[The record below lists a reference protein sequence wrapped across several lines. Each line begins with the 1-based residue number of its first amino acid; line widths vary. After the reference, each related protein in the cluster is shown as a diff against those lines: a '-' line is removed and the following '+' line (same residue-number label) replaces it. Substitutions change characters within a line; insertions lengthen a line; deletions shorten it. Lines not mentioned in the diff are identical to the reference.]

1 MESIT
6 RSKPRRWVAFFSQ
19 TGSEIV
25 NVSKAIDRWPD
36 LVVTNKQDDK
46 TTHVELVQRV
56 RQGDTK
62 LVTLPAWPKEIDY
75 LKAAD
80 KLGFSIL
87 REEWMNEVLIT
98 LHGYLRIL
106 PPDFTKSS
114 TIYNGHPGAI
124 HIHPELKGINPQK
137 KAWKENHIRVGCV
150 IHKVTPELDDGPIVE
165 KCLINNNFETFIDFL
180 DALHVASSE
189 LWINFLNERL
199 RYN

>member
-1 MESIT
+1 M
-6 RSKPRRWVAFFSQ
+6 KWVAFYSQ

-98 LHGYLRIL
+98 LHGYLTIL

>member
-1 MESIT
+1 M
-6 RSKPRRWVAFFSQ
+6 KWVAFFSQ

-25 NVSKAIDRWPD
+25 NISKAIKRWPD

-56 RQGDTK
+56 RQKDTE
-62 LVTLPAWPKEIDY
+62 LLTLPSWPKEIDY
-75 LKAAD
+75 TRAAD
-80 KLGFSIL
+80 ELNYSIL
-87 REEWMNEVLIT
+87 NEDWKEDVFVT

-106 PPDFTKSS
+106 PPHFTRSS
-114 TIYNGHPGAI
+114 NIFNGHPGAI
-124 HIHPELKGINPQK
+124 HIHPELKGLDPQK

-150 IHKVTPELDDGPIVE
+150 IHKVIPELDDGPIVE
-165 KCLINNNFETFIDFL
+165 KCLINNNFETFIDLL

-199 RYN
+199 HNN

>member
-1 MESIT
+1 M
-6 RSKPRRWVAFFSQ
+6 KWVAFYSQ

-25 NVSKAIDRWPD
+25 NISKAINRWPD

-56 RQGDTK
+56 RHGETN

-80 KLGFSIL
+80 QLGFSIL
-87 REEWMNEVLIT
+87 REEWMKEVLIT

-124 HIHPELKGINPQK
+124 HIHPELKGLNPQK
-137 KAWKENHIRVGCV
+137 KAWTENHIRVGCV
-150 IHKVTPELDDGPIVE
+150 IHKVIPELDDGPIVE
-165 KCLINNNFETFIDFL
+165 KCLINNNFETFIDLL

-189 LWINFLNERL
+189 LWINFLNDRL
-199 RYN
+199 QNN

>member
-1 MESIT
+1 M
-6 RSKPRRWVAFFSQ
+6 KWVAFYSQ

-62 LVTLPAWPKEIDY
+62 LVKLPAWPKEIDY

>member
-1 MESIT
+1 M
-6 RSKPRRWVAFFSQ
+6 KWVAFFSQ

-25 NVSKAIDRWPD
+25 NISRAIKRWPD

-46 TTHVELVQRV
+46 TTHVEIVQRV

-87 REEWMNEVLIT
+87 RDEWMNEVLIT

-106 PPDFTKSS
+106 PAGFTRSS
-114 TIYNGHPGAI
+114 NIFNGHPGLI
-124 HIHPELKGINPQK
+124 TKHPELKGLDPQK
-137 KAWKENHIRVGCV
+137 KAWSENHIRVGCV
-150 IHKVTPELDDGPIVE
+150 IHKVIPELDSGEVVAE
-165 KCLINNNFETFIDFL
+165 KMIHNNFETFIDLL
-180 DALHVASSE
+180 DALHAASSE
-189 LWINFLNERL
+189 LWINFLNDRL
-199 RYN
+199 QNN

>member
-1 MESIT
+1 M
-6 RSKPRRWVAFFSQ
+6 KWVAFYSQ

-114 TIYNGHPGAI
+114 SIYNGHPGAI
-124 HIHPELKGINPQK
+124 HIHPELKGLNPQK

>member
-1 MESIT
+1 M
-6 RSKPRRWVAFFSQ
+6 KWVAFFSQ

-25 NVSKAIDRWPD
+25 NISRAINRWPD
-36 LVVTNKQDDK
+36 LVVTNKQNDK
-46 TTHVELVQRV
+46 TTHVELVKRV
-56 RQGDTK
+56 RLENTK
-62 LVTLPAWPKEIDY
+62 LITLPKWPKEIDY

-114 TIYNGHPGAI
+114 TIYNGHPGLI
-124 HIHPELKGINPQK
+124 TKHPELKGMDPQK
-137 KAWKENHIRVGCV
+137 KAWNENHIRAGCV
-150 IHKVTPELDDGPIVE
+150 IHKVIPELDSGEVVAE
-165 KCLINNNFETFIDFL
+165 KMIHNNFETFIDFV

-199 RYN
+199 RYNQTGSRARVS

>member
-1 MESIT
+1 M
-6 RSKPRRWVAFFSQ
+6 KWVAFFSQ

-25 NVSKAIDRWPD
+25 NISKAIDKWPD
-36 LVVTNKQDDK
+36 VFVTNRQSTEGINKELLSV
-46 TTHVELVQRV
+46 VESTRV
-56 RQGDTK
+56 YPTGVKRY
-62 LVTLPAWPKEIDY
+62 VTLPEWPKEIDY
-75 LKAAD
+75 LNVAD
-80 KLGFSIL
+80 VLGYSIL
-87 REEWMNEVLIT
+87 DEKWQDEVLIT

-114 TIYNGHPGAI
+114 NIFNGHPGAI
-124 HIHPELKGINPQK
+124 HIHPELKGLDPQK

-150 IHKVTPELDDGPIVE
+150 IHKVIPELDDGPIVE

-199 RYN
+199 RNN

>member
-1 MESIT
+1 M
-6 RSKPRRWVAFFSQ
+6 KWVAFFSQ

-25 NVSKAIDRWPD
+25 NISKAINRWPD

-46 TTHVELVQRV
+46 TTHVELVQHI
-56 RQGDTK
+56 RQKDTE
-62 LVTLPAWPKEIDY
+62 LLTLPSWPKEIDY

-87 REEWMNEVLIT
+87 REQWMNEVLIT

-124 HIHPELKGINPQK
+124 HIHPELKGLNPQK

-150 IHKVTPELDDGPIVE
+150 IHKVIPELDDGPIVE

-180 DALHVASSE
+180 DGLHVASSR
-189 LWINFLNERL
+189 LWINFLNDRL
-199 RYN
+199 QNN

>member
-1 MESIT
+1 M
-6 RSKPRRWVAFFSQ
+6 KWVAFFSQ

-25 NVSKAIDRWPD
+25 NISKAIDKWPD
-36 LVVTNKQDDK
+36 VVVTNRQSTEGINKELLSV
-46 TTHVELVQRV
+46 VESTRV
-56 RQGDTK
+56 YPTGVKRY
-62 LVTLPAWPKEIDY
+62 VTLPEWPKEIDY
-75 LKAAD
+75 LNVAD
-80 KLGFSIL
+80 VLGYSIL
-87 REEWMNEVLIT
+87 DEKWQDEVLIT

-114 TIYNGHPGAI
+114 NIFNGHPGAI
-124 HIHPELKGINPQK
+124 HIHPELKGLNPQK

-150 IHKVTPELDDGPIVE
+150 IHKVIPELDDGPIVR

-180 DALHVASSE
+180 DALHVASSG

>member
-36 LVVTNKQDDK
+36 LVVTNKQDDD

-189 LWINFLNERL
+189 LWINFLNDRL
-199 RYN
+199 RNN

>member
-1 MESIT
+1 M
-6 RSKPRRWVAFFSQ
+6 KWVAFYSQ

-87 REEWMNEVLIT
+87 RDEWMNEALIT

>member
-1 MESIT
+1 M
-6 RSKPRRWVAFFSQ
+6 KWVAFFSQ

-25 NVSKAIDRWPD
+25 NISRAINRWPD
-36 LVVTNKQDDK
+36 LVVTNKQNDK
-46 TTHVELVQRV
+46 TTHVELVKRV
-56 RQGDTK
+56 RLENTK
-62 LVTLPAWPKEIDY
+62 LITLPKWPKEIDY

-114 TIYNGHPGAI
+114 TIYNGHPGLI
-124 HIHPELKGINPQK
+124 TKHPELKGMDPQK
-137 KAWKENHIRVGCV
+137 KAWNENHIRAGCV
-150 IHKVTPELDDGPIVE
+150 IHKVIPELDSGEVVAE
-165 KCLINNNFETFIDFL
+165 KMIHNNFETFVDFL

>member
-1 MESIT
+1 M
-6 RSKPRRWVAFFSQ
+6 KWVAFFSQ

-25 NVSKAIDRWPD
+25 NISRAIDRWPD
-36 LVVTNKQDDK
+36 VVVTNKQDDK
-46 TTHVELVQRV
+46 TTHVELVKRV
-56 RQGDTK
+56 RLKNTK
-62 LVTLPAWPKEIDY
+62 LITLPAWPREIDY
-75 LKAAD
+75 LKVAD
-80 KLGFSIL
+80 KVGFSIL
-87 REEWMNEVLIT
+87 REAGVASVWKEQWMNEVLIT

-124 HIHPELKGINPQK
+124 HIHPELKGLDPQK

-150 IHKVTPELDDGPIVE
+150 IHKVIPELDDGPIVE

-199 RYN
+199 RNN

>member
-1 MESIT
+1 M
-6 RSKPRRWVAFFSQ
+6 KWVAFFSQ

-25 NVSKAIDRWPD
+25 NISKAIDRWPD
-36 LVVTNKQDDK
+36 VIVTNKQTAEGVNEDLLSI
-46 TTHVELVQRV
+46 VESTINRYIA
-56 RQGDTK
+56 
-62 LVTLPAWPKEIDY
+62 LPKQPTETDY
-75 LKAAD
+75 LKVAD
-80 KLGFSIL
+80 ILGYSIL
-87 REEWMNEVLIT
+87 DEKWQDEVLIT

-124 HIHPELKGINPQK
+124 HIHPELKGLDPQK

-150 IHKVTPELDDGPIVE
+150 IHKVIPELDDGPIVE

-199 RYN
+199 RNN